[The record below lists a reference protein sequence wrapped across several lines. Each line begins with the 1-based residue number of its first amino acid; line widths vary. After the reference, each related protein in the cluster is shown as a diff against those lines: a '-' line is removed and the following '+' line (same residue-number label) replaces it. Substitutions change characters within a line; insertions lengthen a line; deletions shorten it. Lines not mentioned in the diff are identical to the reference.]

1 MENFSTLPYATWR
14 LLDTGESDGTTNMAV
29 DEAIMYA
36 VRKKKSPPTLR
47 FYGWSPPCV
56 SIGYMQSIDE
66 IDLEICR
73 EKGYSLVRRLT
84 GGRAVLHIDELTYS
98 VIASQK
104 EAQVAGDILTSYQR
118 LSLGLVKGLQI
129 LGCNVTQ
136 SDRFNS
142 LKQGSSACF
151 EIPSHYEVKSYGRKL
166 IGSAQVRRNGVVL
179 QHGAIPL
186 KGDVSRLIDV
196 LSISELDKDNLR
208 EKLLKRAIALDEAMR
223 RNVTYDELVKVI
235 VKGFEQ
241 ALNLN
246 FETEMLSDYEKV
258 EAGKLKLKYLDDEWT
273 HRK

>member
-1 MENFSTLPYATWR
+1 MKKFSTLPNATWR
-14 LLDTGESDGTTNMAV
+14 LLDTGESDGITNMAV

-36 VRKKKSPPTLR
+36 VREKKSPPTLR

-56 SIGYMQSIDE
+56 SIGYLQSIDE

-98 VIASQK
+98 VIASQE
-104 EAQVAGDILTSYQR
+104 EAQVAGDILTSYRR
-118 LSLGLVKGLQI
+118 LSLGLVKSLQI

-136 SDRFNS
+136 SDCYKS
-142 LKQGSSACF
+142 HKQGSSACF

-166 IGSAQVRRNGVVL
+166 IGSAQVRRNGVIL

-186 KGDVSRLIDV
+186 KGDISRLTDV
-196 LSISELDKDNLR
+196 LTISESDKDNLR
-208 EKLLKRAIALDEAMR
+208 EKLLKRAIALDESIGRDA
-223 RNVTYDELVKVI
+223 TYDEVVKVI

-246 FETEMLSDYEKV
+246 FETGTLSDYEKV
-258 EAGKLKLKYLDDEWT
+258 EAAKLKIKYLDDKWT

>member
-14 LLDTGESDGTTNMAV
+14 LLDTDESDGTTNMSI

-36 VRKKKSPPTLR
+36 VKEKKSPPTLR

-56 SIGYMQSIDE
+56 SIGYMQNIDE

-98 VIASQK
+98 VIASQN
-104 EAQVAGDILTSYQR
+104 EAQVAGDILTSYHR
-118 LSLGLVKGLQI
+118 LSLGLMKGLQI
-129 LGCNVTQ
+129 LGGSVTQ

-142 LKQGSSACF
+142 RKQGSSACF
-151 EIPSHYEVKSYGRKL
+151 EVPSHYEVKSYGRKL

-186 KGDVSRLIDV
+186 KGDISRLIDV
-196 LSISELDKDNLR
+196 LSISESDKDNLR
-208 EKLLKRAIALDEAMR
+208 KKLLKRAIALDEAIGR
-223 RNVTYDELVKVI
+223 SVTYDEVVKVI

-246 FETEMLSDYEKV
+246 FEPGTLSDYEKIYTV
-258 EAGKLKLKYLDDEWT
+258 YCPAYFIL
-273 HRK
+273 